1 MHDTITGALFK
12 EMLLFGTASVT
23 QAQQIIN
30 DLNVFPVPDGDTGT
44 NMSLTIQTAAQELK
58 KIDPV
63 SVDQAAS
70 VTASALLRG
79 ARGNSGVI
87 LSLLFRGISKGLKGL
102 KTADGCAFAAA
113 MQEGV
118 ATAYNAVM
126 KPAEGTILTV
136 SRLAADRA
144 MEASKEN
151 NSIEYVL
158 EQAIAQGEA
167 TLKETVNMNP
177 VLKKAGVVDAGGK
190 GFLVILGGM
199 LSALRGEEMPELTT
213 EATQDKA
220 NFGALS
226 LEDIT
231 FTFDTVFIVRKV
243 LGKSIEPLRKYLDSI
258 GDSLVIGEDDET
270 FKVHVHT
277 DIPGNALTE
286 AQKYGTLELAKI
298 ENMRT
303 QAEELAAGRQVQST
317 DDLTAVEEELER
329 SMEPPKAFGFLAV
342 CAGSGLAEVF
352 TDLGADGII
361 SGGQTMNPS
370 TESILNEIRKVNART
385 VFVLPNNKNIIM
397 AAQQCIGLTDKEV
410 IVIPTATVPQGISA
424 MMVVD
429 PEEADAA
436 AIEAAMTA
444 AAQNTAT
451 AQITHAARNSDFDGF
466 EIHEGDY
473 LALMDG
479 KLFGT
484 DRDIACLLEDLSDE
498 AAARSAE
505 FVSLFYGEDVSG
517 EDAQKAL
524 ELFERKCPNAE
535 VTLLSGGQP
544 VYYYIISIE

>member
-158 EQAIAQGEA
+158 QQAIAQGEA

>member
-63 SVDQAAS
+63 SVDQVAS

-158 EQAIAQGEA
+158 QQAIAQGEA